1 MSQDDATNQVSDLS
15 PTFEAPVLTSDA
27 NVRNVC
33 VESNTFSEQWGFVDN
48 PQFSVDHFAHTRE
61 TSTSTQ
67 LNQQKY
73 FNNLQDVSPKSS
85 SYQLFPKAKHVAP
98 ASCDINL
105 SEFDG
110 YRDLTDSWV
119 GVDNQRRPLK
129 NDYAEQ
135 EQLKMISTDSE
146 LKTQSLPFDSPTHE
160 KVATS
165 SKGSSS
171 SKDDSD
177 LDWYLTDEQSG
188 KLTNSVKSM
197 WNNFKNGNKL
207 FS

>member
-1 MSQDDATNQVSDLS
+1 MSQDDAANQYPDLS

-48 PQFSVDHFAHTRE
+48 PQFSVDHFADTRE

-67 LNQQKY
+67 LNQH
-73 FNNLQDVSPKSS
+73 FNNSPNVSPESS
-85 SYQLFPKAKHVAP
+85 GFHLFPEARHVAP
-98 ASCDINL
+98 AACGIKL